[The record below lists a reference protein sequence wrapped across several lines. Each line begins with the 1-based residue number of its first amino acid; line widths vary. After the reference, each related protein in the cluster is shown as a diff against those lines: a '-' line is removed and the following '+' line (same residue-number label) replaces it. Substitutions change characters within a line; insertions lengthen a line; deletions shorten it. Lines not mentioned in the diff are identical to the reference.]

1 MAAKFTD
8 RHGGEWTLLITFGVI
23 DRVQS
28 ETGIDLAAVMEDHDR
43 LAAMLFKGM
52 GRKLVETLH
61 CICADQIIDRQTT
74 SEAWADLFDG
84 PTVERASSAFLE
96 AIADFFPRSRVGK
109 AIKEDLPGMLEE
121 MDAEIIK
128 TMRTKTKRPRP
139 VGFDATVSRTR
150 AALESVTSGHSP

>member
-1 MAAKFTD
+1 
-8 RHGGEWTLLITFGVI
+8 V
-23 DRVQS
+23 
-28 ETGIDLAAVMEDHDR
+28 
-43 LAAMLFKGM
+43 
-52 GRKLVETLH
+52 
-61 CICADQIIDRQTT
+61 
-74 SEAWADLFDG
+74 WADLFDG